1 VKPFQLSQTTYLSK
15 NETAASQLQWQ
26 GDEWAFLRMSSLI
39 FMRIRGQLGYLSQT
53 ASQPSSQPSEHT
65 QPVAMSHD

>member
-1 VKPFQLSQTTYLSK
+1 MKLSVVCYTCHK
-15 NETAASQLQWQ
+15 AASQLQWQ
-26 GDEWAFLRMSSLI
+26 GDEWAFLRMPSLI
-39 FMRIRGQLGYLSQT
+39 FMKIRGQLGYLSQP